1 MRGSKGWVYEG
12 GIRVPMIVRFPG
24 RAPAGRFNDELTH
37 FTDWLPTLIGLC
49 GLERI
54 EGPAFDGHD
63 LSPLI
68 LGEDLQIEPRRFWQ
82 WNFYVPDIGTNAAM
96 RDGDWKLV
104 RPMISGTRYFSKE
117 LYVSEEDE
125 LLTKAF
131 TDADTQHKRD
141 PQSVA
146 ELLPIPRVKLPSPE
160 PPELY
165 NLSQDPGE
173 QRDLASEHPERV
185 SRMLGE
191 LETWL
196 QDVEAERRTIPGAY
210 VG

>member
-1 MRGSKGWVYEG
+1 MLAIAYRPAWAGPIVDVDRDWDAE
-12 GIRVPMIVRFPG
+12 RVK
-24 RAPAGRFNDELTH
+24 T
-37 FTDWLPTLIGLC
+37 LPKVI
-49 GLERI
+49 
-54 EGPAFDGHD
+54 
-63 LSPLI
+63 
-68 LGEDLQIEPRRFWQ
+68 
-82 WNFYVPDIGTNAAM
+82 
-96 RDGDWKLV
+96 

-125 LLTKAF
+125 LRTKAF

-141 PQSVA
+141 PQSVT
-146 ELLPIPRVKLPSPE
+146 ELLPIPRVKLPDPE

-173 QRDLASEHPERV
+173 LRDLASEHPERV

-191 LETWL
+191 LETWFE
-196 QDVEAERRTIPGAY
+196 DVEAERRTIPGAY